1 MMGLTGFISLDNIKY
16 FKTSLWDLS
25 KYLQG
30 NYFSMFTIQMRK
42 EYSLIWEMS
51 NICVILQVLYNV

>member
-1 MMGLTGFISLDNIKY
+1 MGLTGFISLDNIKY
-16 FKTSLWDLS
+16 FKTSQWDLS

-30 NYFSMFTIQMRK
+30 YYFSMFTIQMRK

>member
-16 FKTSLWDLS
+16 FKTSQWDLS

-30 NYFSMFTIQMRK
+30 YYFSMFTIQMRK

>member
-16 FKTSLWDLS
+16 LKTSLWDLS

-30 NYFSMFTIQMRK
+30 YYFSMFTIQMRK